1 LRGFLW
7 CEDAEPPRET
17 AFVTRTM
24 NTRSGRVHATD
35 SDQGFLVRNPGS
47 CDSLVS
53 GVCLRRRAR
62 EITTLGGGAHG
73 EVQAA
78 VLRAR

>member
-1 LRGFLW
+1 MRGFLW

-17 AFVTRTM
+17 ALVTRTM
-24 NTRSGRVHATD
+24 NTRSGGVHETA
-35 SDQGFLVRNPGS
+35 SDQGFLVQDPGS

-53 GVCLRRRAR
+53 GVCMRKRVR
-62 EITTLGGGAHG
+62 EITTLGGRAHD